1 MKYLLDTHT
10 LIWFMEGDHQLSKS
24 TKDVIEDTSNEK
36 FVSIVS
42 FWEMAIKISLQ
53 KLDLKK
59 PIRKLITEVLE
70 TDIQVL
76 PLSFNDIL
84 IVSQLPFHHRD
95 PFDRIIIAQAITEN
109 LTVIGQDK
117 HFEEYDISIFW

>member
-24 TKDVIEDTSNEK
+24 AKDVIEDTSNEK

-59 PIRKLITEVLE
+59 PLKQLITEVLE

-109 LTVIGQDK
+109 ITIIGQDS

>member
-1 MKYLLDTHT
+1 
-10 LIWFMEGDHQLSKS
+10 MEGDHQLSKS
-24 TKDVIEDTSNEK
+24 TKDVIEDTRNEK

-42 FWEMAIKISLQ
+42 FWEMAIKINLQ

-59 PIRKLITEVLE
+59 PLKQLITEVLE

-95 PFDRIIIAQAITEN
+95 PFDRIIITQAITEN
-109 LTVIGQDK
+109 LTVIGQDN
-117 HFEEYDISIFW
+117 HFKEYDISIFW